1 MVSIASLWL
10 PILLSAVIVFV
21 ASFILHMVLPFHRH
35 DFRQLA
41 REDEVMNAL
50 RAFDIAPGDYLVPC
64 ATGPQSMHDP
74 AFHERTKRGPVFVAT
89 FMDPARRTSLAGNLA
104 MWFVYSIVV
113 GVFAAYIA
121 GEALPAGTPY
131 PRVFQFA
138 GCTAFIAYAVAL
150 WQNSIWYSKSWGT
163 TLRSTVDGLIYG
175 LLTAGVFGWL
185 WPR

>member
-10 PILLSAVIVFV
+10 PIVLSAVVVFI
-21 ASFILHMVLPFHRH
+21 ASSILHMVLPFHQR

-50 RAFDIAPGDYLVPC
+50 RPFDIAPGDYLVPG
-64 ATGPQSMHDP
+64 ATGPQSMRDP
-74 AFHERTKRGPVFVAT
+74 AFLERMKRGPVFVAT
-89 FMDPARRTSLAGNLA
+89 FMSPQGTSLGRNLA

-121 GEALPAGTPY
+121 GEALPPGTPY

-150 WQNSIWYSKSWGT
+150 WQNSIWYSKSWAT
-163 TLRSTVDGLIYG
+163 TLRSTIDGLIYG

>member
-10 PILLSAVIVFV
+10 PIVISAVIVFV
-21 ASFILHMVLPFHRH
+21 ASSILHMVLPFNRR
-35 DFRQLA
+35 DFRRLA

-50 RAFDIAPGDYLVPC
+50 RPFDIAPGDYLVPS
-64 ATGPQSMHDP
+64 AGPQSMRDP
-74 AFHERTKRGPVFVAT
+74 AFLDRMKRGPVFVAT
-89 FMDPARRTSLAGNLA
+89 FMDPVQRTSLGRNLA
-104 MWFVYSIVV
+104 MWFVYSLIV

-121 GEALPAGTPY
+121 GEALPPGTPY

-163 TLRSTVDGLIYG
+163 TLRSTIDGLIYG